1 MLLLLALVAG
11 ASAAPQWLVPQYQY
25 GDMYP
30 GMYPAIADPRIQTAA
45 AAATNPLQRGIIGI
59 EALQAINGMFMEDAT
74 TTPAQ
79 VVTGTFSF
87 TQNFATD
94 LLFANNAQYK
104 IYINS
109 GSTLDLTG
117 KNVMLGFGSDCA
129 TAATGT
135 AVFATVNAP
144 VQINGFWVTGA
155 TTGYNI
161 DASNSKTSM
170 KNMRLQ
176 VLDSTGALIGCSSA
190 ALT

>member
-1 MLLLLALVAG
+1 MG
-11 ASAAPQWLVPQYQY
+11 
-25 GDMYP
+25 
-30 GMYPAIADPRIQTAA
+30 TA

-129 TAATGT
+129 T
-135 AVFATVNAP
+135 FATVTAP

-176 VLDSTGALIGCSSA
+176 VLDSTGAIIGCSSA

>member
-1 MLLLLALVAG
+1 MSRLLLLALVAG

-25 GDMYP
+25 GYQYPGQYLYPGMYP
-30 GMYPAIADPRIQTAA
+30 GMYPAIADPRIQTAAA

-109 GSTLDLTG
+109 GSSLDLTG

-135 AVFATVNAP
+135 AVNIQFTSA
-144 VQINGFWVTGA
+144 GA
-155 TTGYNI
+155 VFTISTFRC
-161 DASNSKTSM
+161 SPPSTPRS
-170 KNMRLQ
+170 R
-176 VLDSTGALIGCSSA
+176 STGSG
-190 ALT
+190 

>member
-1 MLLLLALVAG
+1 MGYLYPG
-11 ASAAPQWLVPQYQY
+11 
-25 GDMYP
+25 MYP
-30 GMYPAIADPRIQTAA
+30 GMYPAIADPRIQTA

-79 VVTGTFSF
+79 VV
-87 TQNFATD
+87 
-94 LLFANNAQYK
+94 
-104 IYINS
+104 
-109 GSTLDLTG
+109 TG

-170 KNMRLQ
+170 KNMRL
-176 VLDSTGALIGCSSA
+176 
-190 ALT
+190 

>member
-1 MLLLLALVAG
+1 MSRLLLLALVAG

-25 GDMYP
+25 GYQYPGQYLYPGMYP
-30 GMYPAIADPRIQTAA
+30 GMYPAIADPRIQTA

-109 GSTLDLTG
+109 GSSLDLTG

-135 AVFATVNAP
+135 AVNIQFTSA
-144 VQINGFWVTGA
+144 GA
-155 TTGYNI
+155 VSTISTFRC
-161 DASNSKTSM
+161 SPPSTPRS
-170 KNMRLQ
+170 R
-176 VLDSTGALIGCSSA
+176 STGSG
-190 ALT
+190 

>member
-1 MLLLLALVAG
+1 MG
-11 ASAAPQWLVPQYQY
+11 
-25 GDMYP
+25 
-30 GMYPAIADPRIQTAA
+30 
-45 AAATNPLQRGIIGI
+45 
-59 EALQAINGMFMEDAT
+59 AINGMFMEDAT

-79 VVTGTFSF
+79 AVTGTFSF

-155 TTGYNI
+155 T
-161 DASNSKTSM
+161 NSKTSM

-176 VLDSTGALIGCSSA
+176 VLDSTGAIIGCSAA

>member
-1 MLLLLALVAG
+1 
-11 ASAAPQWLVPQYQY
+11 
-25 GDMYP
+25 
-30 GMYPAIADPRIQTAA
+30 MYPAIADPRIQT

-94 LLFANNAQYK
+94 LLFAINA
-104 IYINS
+104 

-176 VLDSTGALIGCSSA
+176 VLDSTGAIIGCSAA

>member
-1 MLLLLALVAG
+1 MMPLYPG
-11 ASAAPQWLVPQYQY
+11 
-25 GDMYP
+25 MYP
-30 GMYPAIADPRIQTAA
+30 GMYPAIADPRIQTA

-109 GSTLDLTG
+109 SSTSTRPRVKESQTISKLL
-117 KNVMLGFGSDCA
+117 
-129 TAATGT
+129 
-135 AVFATVNAP
+135 
-144 VQINGFWVTGA
+144 
-155 TTGYNI
+155 YN
-161 DASNSKTSM
+161 SH
-170 KNMRLQ
+170 
-176 VLDSTGALIGCSSA
+176 
-190 ALT
+190 